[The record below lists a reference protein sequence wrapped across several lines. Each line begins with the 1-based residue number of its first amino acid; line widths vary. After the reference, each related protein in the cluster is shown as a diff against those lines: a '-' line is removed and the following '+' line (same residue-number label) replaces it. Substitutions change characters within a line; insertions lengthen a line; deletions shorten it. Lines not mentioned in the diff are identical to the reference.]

1 MRALIPLLR
10 LDLVLQARSFLYP
23 ATAVSTL
30 MICVFIMLLPER
42 PASPEFVAFLVF
54 MDPATIGLSFVG
66 AMVLVEKS
74 QGTLFALGL
83 TPARPAAYVSAKAI
97 SLTLLTFVSSL
108 VVVLVATAGA
118 FDLARQL
125 VALTLCSVVAVLMGL
140 VCVTRARGMNQLV
153 VTLLGVTTL
162 LYVPLLAHF
171 GVLGGAPGVAVALI
185 PSYAMLTALQ
195 ASVDP
200 GTVSPVGQG
209 GAVAYLVVWAAALWR
224 GTMREFE
231 RSIVT
236 EGR

>member
-1 MRALIPLLR
+1 MRGFVSLLR

-30 MICVFIMLLPER
+30 MICGFVLLLPDR
-42 PASPEFVAFLVF
+42 PASPELVAFFVF

-74 QGTLFALGL
+74 QGTLMALGL

-140 VCVTRARGMNQLV
+140 VCVARARGMTQLV
-153 VTLLGVTTL
+153 VTLLWVTTL

-171 GVLGGAPGVAVALI
+171 GVLGGAPALSVALI
-185 PSYAMLTALQ
+185 PSYAMLTLLQ

-200 GTVSPVGQG
+200 PTVSLAGQG
-209 GAVAYLVVWAAALWR
+209 YAAAYLVVWAAALWR
-224 GTMREFE
+224 WTMREFE